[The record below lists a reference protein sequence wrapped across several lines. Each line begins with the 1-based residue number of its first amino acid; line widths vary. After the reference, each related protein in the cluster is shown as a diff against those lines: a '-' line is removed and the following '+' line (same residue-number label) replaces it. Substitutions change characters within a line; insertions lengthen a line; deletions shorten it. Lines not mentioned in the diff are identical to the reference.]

1 MAPPDRSTLEGLEL
15 LQGAEGF
22 QLDDLARHLEL
33 VSLGPGETLG
43 VEGEP
48 GDTFWLILDG
58 EVDITRGVD
67 AGRIRVARAGPG
79 TLVGELAVLR
89 GQPRS
94 ATVITATSAVL
105 ASGYAVALQHLL
117 DIPVARER
125 VRRLASSRLAQA
137 LTAVEVRLADSTLV
151 HVRPLLPSDRR
162 AYGEEIHHLSKDSL
176 RRRFFTSNPPSE
188 GLVDYLVDIDYV
200 NHFAWVALHP
210 GGGAGLAT
218 ARYVRRD
225 DRAQAEMA
233 FETADEFQGRG
244 IGTFLFGAL
253 GIAAVEAGITGLRA
267 YTQEDN
273 LAMLKVFSK
282 AGARTSFGEPG
293 VIVVDAVPGAAAGL
307 VPEPLRGRLAQSVH
321 DVVTAASLAPA
332 RP

>member
-1 MAPPDRSTLEGLEL
+1 M
-15 LQGAEGF
+15 
-22 QLDDLARHLEL
+22 
-33 VSLGPGETLG
+33 
-43 VEGEP
+43 
-48 GDTFWLILDG
+48 
-58 EVDITRGVD
+58 
-67 AGRIRVARAGPG
+67 
-79 TLVGELAVLR
+79 LR

-94 ATVITATSAVL
+94 ATVTTATSAVL

-137 LTAVEVRLADSTLV
+137 LTPVEVQLGGSTLV
-151 HVRPLLPSDRR
+151 HVRPLLPSDRH
-162 AYGEEIHHLSKDSL
+162 AYGQEIHHLSKDSL
-176 RRRFFTSNPPSE
+176 RSRFFTSGPPSE
-188 GLVDYLVDIDYV
+188 SLLDYLVDIDYV
-200 NHFAWVALHP
+200 NHFAWVAIP
-210 GGGAGLAT
+210 PSGGPGLAT

-225 DRAQAEMA
+225 NTAQAEMA

-253 GIAAVEAGITGLRA
+253 GIAAVEAGITNLRA

-273 LAMLKVFSK
+273 VAMLKVFSK
-282 AGARTSFGEPG
+282 AGSRTTFGEPG
-293 VIVVDAVPGAAAGL
+293 VTVVDADPTAVAGL
-307 VPEPLRGRLAQSVH
+307 VPDPLRSRLAQSVH